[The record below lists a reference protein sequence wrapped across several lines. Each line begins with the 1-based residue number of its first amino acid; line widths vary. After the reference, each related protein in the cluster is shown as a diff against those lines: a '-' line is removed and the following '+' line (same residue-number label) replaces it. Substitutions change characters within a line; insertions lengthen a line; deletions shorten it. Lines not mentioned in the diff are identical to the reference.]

1 MGQIVD
7 LSHHQ
12 PANKINW
19 KQFGKDVDLA
29 IIRVQYGSLTEDRE
43 HKNHVANC
51 KKQGVPFG
59 HYAYG
64 CFVSVNDAKTEARD
78 FLRRS
83 DPAAKFLALDVEGDT
98 VKACGTKN
106 LAQAAQAFIDT
117 CKAAGHKVGLYVS
130 HELYKKYGMDKVRA
144 DFLWLP
150 RYGADN
156 GKPDKKPDYPC
167 DLWQYSQ
174 NCRVAWYPGT
184 VDLNLLNGSKKLSYF
199 TGGVEK
205 SAAQVTK
212 SVKKVDNNRTTVY
225 TVKPGDT
232 LSGIAQKYGTTV
244 AKLQSLNGISNP
256 DKIYAGQK
264 LKIAGSAPAKQYYT
278 VKVGDNLTKIAK
290 RFGTSV
296 SHLVALNKIKNPN
309 LIRVGQKLRVK

>member
-29 IIRVQYGSLTEDRE
+29 IIRVQYGALTEDRE

-51 KKQGVPFG
+51 KKHGVPFG

-130 HELYKKYGMDKVRA
+130 HELYKKYGMDKVKA

-150 RYGADN
+150 RYGKDN

-184 VDLNLLNGSKKLSYF
+184 VDLNLLIGNKKLSYF
-199 TGGVEK
+199 TGAVK
-205 SAAQVTK
+205 KTDAKIAK
-212 SVKKVDNNRTTVY
+212 SVKKVNNTTATY
-225 TVKPGDT
+225 TVKRGDT
-232 LSGIAQKYGTTV
+232 LSGIAKKYGTTV
-244 AKLQSLNGISNP
+244 ANLQKLNGISNP
-256 DKIYAGQK
+256 NKIYAGQK
-264 LKIAGSAPAKQYYT
+264 LKISGSTPAKQYYT
-278 VKVGDNLTKIAK
+278 VKRGDTLSGIAAK
-290 RFGTSV
+290 YGTSV
-296 SHLVALNKIKNPN
+296 NRLASLNGIKNPN

>member
-12 PANKINW
+12 PAHKINW

-51 KKQGVPFG
+51 KKYGVPFG

-78 FLRRS
+78 FLDRA

-130 HELYKKYGMDKVRA
+130 HEIYKKYGMDKVKA

-184 VDLNLLNGSKKLSYF
+184 VDLNLLIGNKKLSYF
-199 TGGVEK
+199 TGAVK
-205 SAAQVTK
+205 KAAAQVTK

-244 AKLQSLNGISNP
+244 AKLQSLNGIANP
-256 DKIYAGQK
+256 NKIYAGQK
-264 LKIAGSAPAKQYYT
+264 LKISGSAAKTQYYT
-278 VKVGDNLTKIAK
+278 VKAGDNLTKIAK

-296 SHLVALNKIKNPN
+296 SRLASLNGIKNPN

>member
-12 PANKINW
+12 PAHKINW
-19 KQFGKDVDLA
+19 EQFGKDVDLA

-51 KKQGVPFG
+51 KKHGVPFG

-78 FLRRS
+78 FLKRA
-83 DPAAKFLALDVEGDT
+83 DPAAKFLVLDVEGDT
-98 VKACGTKN
+98 VEACGTEN
-106 LAQAAQAFIDT
+106 LAKASQAFIDT
-117 CKAAGHKVGLYVS
+117 CKAAGHKVGIYIS
-130 HELYKKYGMDKVRA
+130 HELYKKYGLDKVRA

-199 TGGVEK
+199 TGGAEK
-205 SAAQVTK
+205 TAAQATK
-212 SVKKVDNNRTTVY
+212 PVKKVDNTRATVY

-256 DKIYAGQK
+256 NKIYAGQK
-264 LKIAGSAPAKQYYT
+264 LKISGSAPVKQYYT
-278 VKVGDNLTKIAK
+278 VKVGDTLSGIAAK
-290 RFGTSV
+290 YGTSV
-296 SHLVALNKIKNPN
+296 NRLASLNGIKNPN
-309 LIRVGQKLRVK
+309 LIRAGQKLRVK

>member
-51 KKQGVPFG
+51 KKHGVPFG

-130 HELYKKYGMDKVRA
+130 HELYKKYGMDKVKA

-174 NCRVAWYPGT
+174 NCRVAWYPGA

-205 SAAQVTK
+205 AAAQVTK

-264 LKIAGSAPAKQYYT
+264 LKIAGSASTAQYYT
-278 VKVGDNLTKIAK
+278 VKTGDNLTKIAK

>member
-43 HKNHVANC
+43 HKNHAANC
-51 KKQGVPFG
+51 KKHGVPFG

-78 FLRRS
+78 FLKRA
-83 DPAAKFLALDVEGDT
+83 DQGAKFLALDVEGDT
-98 VKACGTKN
+98 LKACGAENIAK
-106 LAQAAQAFIDT
+106 ASQAFIDT

-130 HELYKKYGMDKVRA
+130 HELYKKYGLDKVRA

-205 SAAQVTK
+205 AAVQVTK

-232 LSGIAQKYGTTV
+232 LSGIAQRYGTTV
-244 AKLQSLNGISNP
+244 AKLQSLNGIANP
-256 DKIYAGQK
+256 NKIYAGQK
-264 LKIAGSAPAKQYYT
+264 LKIAGSAPAAQYYT
-278 VKVGDNLTKIAK
+278 VKTGDNLTKIAK